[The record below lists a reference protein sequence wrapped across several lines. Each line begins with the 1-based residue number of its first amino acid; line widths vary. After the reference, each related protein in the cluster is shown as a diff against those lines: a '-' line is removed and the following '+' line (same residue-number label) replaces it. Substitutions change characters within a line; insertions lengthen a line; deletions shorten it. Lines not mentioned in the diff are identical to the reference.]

1 MPVITYTWEGTETLR
16 GTDGQGSKIS
26 VVPTVEGMPAFN
38 IKPSKVYLYFTDI
51 VITPDQGWF
60 HRDAFFVNDKYFEY
74 GNADTDDSRKRLI
87 DHILQGSEY
96 VSYNFADF
104 PYKDVKKITFQYSPT
119 AGLQAFGYL
128 KQLKFY
134 VEYTP
139 VANKAPTTVKVS
151 KTNVAPSTSVT
162 LSWSGASAGNSNA
175 IKGYRVYR
183 ATSATGTY
191 STLKTI
197 TTSETSGS
205 ITVTSPA
212 ANNSSYYYKVVTLSA
227 EASEYD
233 SAISTK
239 YATLTTKYAAPT
251 APTKVTVPAVTVV
264 GDPISVSWSGASA
277 GTNNAITGFE
287 LYRAIGT
294 GSYSKIATLSA
305 TTTSYTDSSGSTAN
319 RKFSYKVITLGTLS
333 NSGYSAVA
341 ATNVIN
347 PPSVPVIDAPT
358 AGQRIY
364 STNPRLLVTV
374 SAGGDVSGLTVACPG
389 YAMSRSANLASGA
402 KIVLRR
408 SNAFSAGDTETVT
421 VTNSDGYSHA
431 ASASRTI
438 QYVAPVF
445 TDDPA
450 VAGTTPI
457 KAVHLNEIRA
467 MVDDVRAYYGMAAHE
482 WAETITAH
490 ETSTL
495 HWAAH
500 VLEIQEQIEA
510 IAAHVNS
517 WDSTNGLNDITL
529 PKFTA
534 PGVPTAAALTELRNA
549 IKLL

>member
-1 MPVITYTWEGTETLR
+1 MPLISYTWEGNTR
-16 GTDGQGSKIS
+16 IDAPGGSVS
-26 VVPTVEGMPAFN
+26 AAPTIVEGMPSFN
-38 IKPSKVYLYFTDI
+38 VTPVSVFYYPDDIIVSQSWFTLN
-51 VITPDQGWF
+51 G
-60 HRDAFFVNDKYFEY
+60 FFVNDKYTY
-74 GNADTDDSRKRLI
+74 HGTIWDSGKHLL
-87 DHILQGSEY
+87 DHIKKNNGEY
-96 VSYNFADF
+96 VTYDFADF
-104 PYKDVKKITFQYSPT
+104 PYKNVTKLTAAFVTDTSYYAYVKRM
-119 AGLQAFGYL
+119 
-128 KQLKFY
+128 KFY
-134 VEYTP
+134 VEYNP
-139 VANKAPTTVKVS
+139 EANRAPTTVKVS
-151 KTNVAPSTSVT
+151 KTNVAPSASVT

-197 TTSETSGS
+197 TASETSGS

-294 GSYSKIATLSA
+294 GSYSKIATLNA

-341 ATNVIN
+341 STNIIN

-408 SNAFSAGDTETVT
+408 SNAFSAGGTETVT

-431 ASASRTI
+431 ASASRAI

-450 VAGTTPI
+450 VAGTTLI